1 MTLLSEPAAVAGVVS
16 AIGGALT
23 AGLTFVAT
31 RRKYS
36 GTVDTTQASELW
48 DELRSYRRDL
58 TEQITRMRK
67 EHDEELAKLKLALHE
82 KDEAIAQ
89 RDHAIQRLTERV
101 SELEM
106 ELERVKSRER
116 RVAETLADKEKEA
129 S

>member
-16 AIGGALT
+16 AIGGGLTAALT
-23 AGLTFVAT
+23 FIAT

-58 TEQITRMRK
+58 TEQISRMRK

-106 ELERVKSRER
+106 ELERVKARER
-116 RVAETLADKEKEA
+116 KVAETLAEKEA

>member
-16 AIGGALT
+16 AIGGGLT
-23 AGLTFVAT
+23 AALTFVAT

-58 TEQITRMRK
+58 TEQISRMRK

-106 ELERVKSRER
+106 ELERVKARER
-116 RVAETLADKEKEA
+116 KVAETLAEKEA